1 MTARVAQF
9 GISSQQTPTFCCS
22 TEGRHLGWLERHG
35 SPIPHLPLGSRDS
48 ADRGEGSHLLARFDR
63 GTSAGGTS
71 ARGAFA
77 HPLEHVGQVPAGVPG
92 SAQWWWALA
101 PCSAL
106 SGWKD
111 RTQRGAVGGAV
122 KSSSWEAPPRTQVS
136 SSSGRDGGTS
146 EKMTRKTSS
155 GWKEQRPRGRTGDLA
170 LARRTFGL
178 SQPQPSSSFP
188 AEGQRALQ
196 GGKGW
201 EHDLEGVHCS
211 H

>member
-1 MTARVAQF
+1 MLGLT
-9 GISSQQTPTFCCS
+9 GEPLLGELLLGELLPTP
-22 TEGRHLGWLERHG
+22 LNM
-35 SPIPHLPLGSRDS
+35 
-48 ADRGEGSHLLARFDR
+48 LARSQLVSR
-63 GTSAGGTS
+63 ALHSGGG
-71 ARGAFA
+71 RWL
-77 HPLEHVGQVPAGVPG
+77 P
-92 SAQWWWALA
+92 A